1 MHDEIILQKPS
12 IMLRGNN
19 HSRGTLF
26 PGVGATG
33 GGGGGKSIRIKQQQR
48 YKKWIKKRRVR
59 VILLLVVLLSAC
71 SFFLNNAFHGIL
83 NRQNDENEK
92 SMRKVNSHYAKVDR
106 HSRRERKQMQREDHL
121 SKIFGLIIEED
132 DLENNKDSSSSSLKA
147 DFRGGGS
154 EQQQRKSLSQLAFG
168 QYQMQQK
175 RLFPG
180 EGIKV
185 FRERIFD
192 PLLHGLEYAHMGT
205 IIANSGENGKGI
217 SVAFQTAP
225 DIEGGFDQTVR
236 VMTKKNG
243 KTTKSTFVVYNETED
258 GGLGSSSGSNSSSN
272 RRKLADTA
280 WVLEKPLPAPAV
292 GEKSAATKIGGETL
306 QPRTYSNG
314 LWAPVLHRDE
324 KTKTEYLFYA
334 ETPPRCLRPRIL
346 AQEFPIVRKAIP
358 KRWIIGGDIKVRT
371 RSFADGSGTED
382 ENGNDDGVGDLKEW
396 SKAKT
401 VYRMTTDNVAI
412 PKVIANKLTVVTLDN
427 AEEVWLL
434 PFWRQRS
441 PHTCSTARGVRNAAG
456 VLRSTDKGE
465 TWKANG
471 AIQFQTGAKG
481 RWVIEGSIFESGESH
496 HLTML
501 MRSTEGVAFKSIS
514 SDLGV
519 TWSAPLP
526 SALVNPDS
534 KLNTIV
540 NRKTK
545 RLYVAFNDETIA
557 MTASEGGADAIKGT
571 SEDKEQTAGGKKRDE
586 LVIAHSDDEGENLY
600 IFARIDE
607 GVTPPGVMIHYPT
620 MAFYDDQE
628 LFVTYSISYNNA
640 TNFVEKPRRDGIWLA
655 RMTPPK
661 TIDETKPRRSL
672 KTILLD
678 NGVGSSSNSA
688 L

>member
-1 MHDEIILQKPS
+1 M
-12 IMLRGNN
+12 
-19 HSRGTLF
+19 
-26 PGVGATG
+26 
-33 GGGGGKSIRIKQQQR
+33 
-48 YKKWIKKRRVR
+48 
-59 VILLLVVLLSAC
+59 
-71 SFFLNNAFHGIL
+71 
-83 NRQNDENEK
+83 
-92 SMRKVNSHYAKVDR
+92 
-106 HSRRERKQMQREDHL
+106 
-121 SKIFGLIIEED
+121 
-132 DLENNKDSSSSSLKA
+132 
-147 DFRGGGS
+147 
-154 EQQQRKSLSQLAFG
+154 
-168 QYQMQQK
+168 
-175 RLFPG
+175 
-180 EGIKV
+180 
-185 FRERIFD
+185 
-192 PLLHGLEYAHMGT
+192 
-205 IIANSGENGKGI
+205 
-217 SVAFQTAP
+217 
-225 DIEGGFDQTVR
+225 
-236 VMTKKNG
+236 
-243 KTTKSTFVVYNETED
+243 
-258 GGLGSSSGSNSSSN
+258 
-272 RRKLADTA
+272 
-280 WVLEKPLPAPAV
+280 
-292 GEKSAATKIGGETL
+292 
-306 QPRTYSNG
+306 
-314 LWAPVLHRDE
+314 
-324 KTKTEYLFYA
+324 
-334 ETPPRCLRPRIL
+334 
-346 AQEFPIVRKAIP
+346 
-358 KRWIIGGDIKVRT
+358 
-371 RSFADGSGTED
+371 
-382 ENGNDDGVGDLKEW
+382 GDLKEW

-481 RWVIEGSIFESGESH
+481 RWVIEGSIFESGENH

-586 LVIAHSDDEGENLY
+586 LVIAHSDDDGENLY

-628 LFVTYSISYNNA
+628 LFVTYPVRIH
-640 TNFVEKPRRDGIWLA
+640 VLRDVHYF
-655 RMTPPK
+655 RH
-661 TIDETKPRRSL
+661 
-672 KTILLD
+672 
-678 NGVGSSSNSA
+678 SSSRGW
-688 L
+688 